1 MSNEAIEELDFS
13 GVKAFTASLLSQPEV
28 KLMLK
33 KRAVGFVCFIIVFYC
48 CVLCKVLAAL
58 KLLRNLAVDALASV
72 LQLPYTTCALT

>member
-48 CVLCKVLAAL
+48 CVLCKVLAL
-58 KLLRNLAVDALASV
+58 KLLRNLAVDALPSV
-72 LQLPYTTCALT
+72 LQLPYTTCVLT